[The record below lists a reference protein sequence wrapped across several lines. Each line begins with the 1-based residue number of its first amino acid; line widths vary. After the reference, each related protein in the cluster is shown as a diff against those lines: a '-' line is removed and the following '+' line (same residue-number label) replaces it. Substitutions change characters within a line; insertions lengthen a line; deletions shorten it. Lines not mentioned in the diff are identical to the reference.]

1 MKWFVLTLTAFCFL
15 LGINFVAFSQTTTK
29 RKLVKCY
36 EKGKVVY
43 RTKCRSKKIQSVLVP
58 KKTDKKVHYDEPY
71 GDPNSKYQILSDGPG
86 SGGGQGTGR
95 GQGSGT
101 GTGTGTGSGSGN
113 SNEETTYI
121 PPPTNTKATTPLKII
136 SKPRAESTEE
146 SRKNQVQGT
155 VTLRVTFLADGT
167 IGTISPV
174 RGLPDGLTAQA
185 IEAAKKIRFEPATKD
200 GKPITVVKLV
210 EYSFTLY

>member
-1 MKWFVLTLTAFCFL
+1 MKYLTLTLTFL
-15 LGINFVAFSQTTTK
+15 FIFNFEAFSQGTTK

-43 RTKCRSKKIQSVLVP
+43 RTKCKRVKNQSVI
-58 KKTDKKVHYDEPY
+58 KKKEVYDEPY
-71 GDPNSKYQILSDGPG
+71 GDPNSKFDLISDGPG

-95 GQGSGT
+95 GQGSGSGT
-101 GTGTGTGSGSGN
+101 GSGAGNGSGTGTGTGDNPGQTIPKPPNTNNSG
-113 SNEETTYI
+113 
-121 PPPTNTKATTPLKII
+121 TTPLKFL

-167 IGTISPV
+167 IGAVSPIS
-174 RGLPDGLTAQA
+174 GLPDGLTDQA
-185 IEAAKKIRFEPATKD
+185 VKAAKLIRFEPARKD
-200 GKPITVVKLV
+200 GKPITVTKIIQ
-210 EYSFTLY
+210 YNFILY